1 MKAINI
7 KTEPYYFK
15 SILSCDVYKAV
26 NEHFKVKISGYIT
39 KEIEK
44 NIRFFKSNDQLA
56 IYAEEEGKEQS
67 FFRGRVYNFKIRE
80 TRNTYILTI
89 NAESNTKLII
99 EKHGKNICDLFCR
112 TEEKD
117 RRAYSTIQRN

>member
-89 NAESNTKLII
+89 NAESNTAWNGMG
-99 EKHGKNICDLFCR
+99 HGIAWKGQFRDSG
-112 TEEKD
+112 
-117 RRAYSTIQRN
+117 RRRHTQREM

>member
-67 FFRGRVYNFKIRE
+67 FFRKGV
-80 TRNTYILTI
+80 
-89 NAESNTKLII
+89 
-99 EKHGKNICDLFCR
+99 
-112 TEEKD
+112 
-117 RRAYSTIQRN
+117 